1 MSDPQFS
8 EPLAVQTGM
17 LIRRP
22 PAEVFEAFIDPE
34 ITSRFWFTRGSGRLV
49 AGTQVQWEWE
59 MYGVSIPVDVIAV
72 EPHRRIVVEWPGED
86 GPGTVEWIFTPMDEG
101 STFVGITNTGISGSG
116 AELAKQ
122 AADAAEGFSLV
133 LAGLKALLEH
143 GVRLSLV
150 ADRFPKGLDEK

>member
-1 MSDPQFS
+1 MSDPQLDGA
-8 EPLAVQTGM
+8 PAVKTGM

-22 PAEVFEAFIDPE
+22 AAEVFEAFIDPE

-49 AGTQVQWEWE
+49 AGRQVQWEWE
-59 MYGVSIPVDVIAV
+59 MYGVSIPVDVIDV

-86 GPGTVEWIFTPMDEG
+86 GPGTVEWRFTPMDDG
-101 STFVGITNTGISGSG
+101 STFVGITNTGFTGGG

-122 AADAAEGFSLV
+122 TADAAEGFSLV

-143 GVRLSLV
+143 GVRLNLV
-150 ADRFPKGLDEK
+150 ADRFPKGLDES